1 MATTEKS
8 SGQQRREA
16 GHRGEERGATQQ
28 GSLDVREG
36 NKEGNDAENHD
47 GHEDEV
53 VALALVL
60 LGCQLLLLADERG
73 LAVDGTGV
81 ATGLRALVLG
91 REVLVGHGGL
101 LMTGRGS
108 VDDRLAADG
117 QGSAGA
123 GFQSLIEALVAL
135 AGDYGMG
142 VPVPEELRP
151 KMKGSSAMAKAL
163 RTLDALP
170 AAPMGL
176 AREAGAALSA
186 IVSRRADGG
195 GPTSG

>member
-1 MATTEKS
+1 
-8 SGQQRREA
+8 
-16 GHRGEERGATQQ
+16 
-28 GSLDVREG
+28 
-36 NKEGNDAENHD
+36 
-47 GHEDEV
+47 
-53 VALALVL
+53 
-60 LGCQLLLLADERG
+60 
-73 LAVDGTGV
+73 
-81 ATGLRALVLG
+81 
-91 REVLVGHGGL
+91 
-101 LMTGRGS
+101 MTGRGS